1 MLGGLREYTLD
12 WQKFE
17 KSWKQ
22 TRDQIGEI
30 LQDMGGDS
38 FGNMELT
45 DLEVGLSISGKGT
58 VGIASVSGA
67 ATITLK
73 FKVK

>member
-1 MLGGLREYTLD
+1 MVPGSGGHNLHAMSMLGGLREYTLD

-45 DLEVGLSISGKGT
+45 DLEVGLSIS
-58 VGIASVSGA
+58 ASGSA
-67 ATITLK
+67 A
-73 FKVK
+73 